1 MKEHI
6 RPCHLHGVTALAAF
20 KYAET
25 LERTQSPGEGDS
37 DKFTAFDA
45 FDVWCGKVSHETFK
59 PIQKLLLLSQSHV
72 VQDLYKKKESV
83 VAENVLRSMNPGT
96 EGNEAHWKRFP

>member
-1 MKEHI
+1 M
-6 RPCHLHGVTALAAF
+6 TALTAF

-37 DKFTAFDA
+37 NKFTAFD
-45 FDVWCGKVSHETFK
+45 VFK
-59 PIQKLLLLSQSHV
+59 PIRDENAFQKLLLLSQSHV
-72 VQDLYKKKESV
+72 VQYVYQKKESV
-83 VAENVLRSMNPGT
+83 VAENILRSMNPGT